1 MEIINIIFT
10 VVPQKCLH
18 NCTCY
23 RSPWD
28 RVNIF
33 DCQNK
38 ELKSLPATVLRDT
51 DWLLL
56 SRNDIGSLNKAPD
69 YLKNI
74 TVLDLSSN
82 NITQIDETVVEA
94 IIENVKNLDIR
105 KNKLK
110 SLPESIAK
118 VNKTNKLW
126 ISNNPYECK
135 CDMLWMKDWLTN
147 NINVMDK
154 ENVTCFNGK
163 EKGVVNNT
171 NCF

>member
-1 MEIINIIFT
+1 MLE
-10 VVPQKCLH
+10 
-18 NCTCY
+18 
-23 RSPWD
+23 
-28 RVNIF
+28 
-33 DCQNK
+33 
-38 ELKSLPATVLRDT
+38 DT

-56 SRNDIGSLNKAPD
+56 SGNNLGSLNKAPD

-82 NITQIDETVVEA
+82 NITQIDETVMEV
-94 IIENVKNLDIR
+94 IIHIVKSLDIR

-110 SLPESIAK
+110 TLPESIAK
-118 VNKTNKLW
+118 ANKTNKLW

-135 CDMLWMKDWLTN
+135 CDMLWMKDWLTSSE
-147 NINVMDK
+147 NVMDK

-163 EKGVVNNT
+163 EKGVVNHT